1 MVRRL
6 IALVSCCL
14 GLCVMNA
21 TFAQLQIQLT
31 QGVDAAMPI
40 VVMPLEGEAATSPS
54 KTMLSNVIQTDLKNS
69 GQFRLIAPVISGTV
83 SVPTQDQLLALKKRG
98 SNVVLSGAIHPIS
111 GGKVQVSIQLVDLYR
126 RAQSSGE
133 SSTFPIILHQQYTVK
148 QSDLRVLA
156 HHISDVV
163 YQQLTGVKGI
173 FSTKIAYVLVTH
185 PSHKPSTYQL
195 MLADA
200 DGYNPR
206 PLLTSYMPIMSPTWV
221 RDGRHLVYVSFEGHR
236 ASVYWQDIA
245 TGKRRLVSRSPGI
258 NGAPAVSPDGKRLA
272 LVLTKT
278 GNPKVYVMDM
288 ASQSLQQITQGASID
303 TEPSWS
309 PDGRA
314 LLFTSNRGGTP
325 RIYQYDFSTAQVKR
339 LTFDGNYNAKASFM
353 PNQKTIVM
361 MHRDRSLFGIAR
373 QDLMSGRLDV
383 LTRSGSD
390 ESPSLAPN
398 GKMVIY
404 AMHRG
409 QQGVL
414 AVVSTDGLVKL
425 RLPAQAGSVQEPAWS
440 PFLS

>member
-6 IALVSCCL
+6 IALFMCPFF
-14 GLCVMNA
+14 LCI
-21 TFAQLQIQLT
+21 TSSSFAQLQIQLT
-31 QGVDAAMPI
+31 QGVDAAIPI
-40 VVMPLEGEAATSPS
+40 VIMPFQDETLALDNQTE
-54 KTMLSNVIQTDLKNS
+54 LLRVIQSDLKNS
-69 GQFRLIAPVISGTV
+69 GQFRLIAPSTTNA
-83 SVPTQDQLLALKKRG
+83 STLTTEQLAALKKRG
-98 SNVVLSGAIHPIS
+98 ANVVLSGSIRSAS
-111 GGKVQVSIQLVDLYR
+111 AGKLKVAIQLSDLYR
-126 RAQSSGE
+126 KGQSSD
-133 SSTFPIILHQQYTVK
+133 TATKFPVILKQEYTVK
-148 QSDLRVLA
+148 TQDLRLLA
-156 HHISDVV
+156 HHISDMV

-173 FSTKIAYVLVTH
+173 FSTKIAYVLVKHT
-185 PSHKPSTYQL
+185 PRKPTQYQL

-206 PLLTSYMPIMSPTWV
+206 PLLTSYMPIMSPAWV
-221 RDGRHLVYVSFEGHR
+221 QDGRHLVYVSFEGHR

-245 TGKRRLVSRSPGI
+245 TGKRRLLSRSPGI

-272 LVLTKT
+272 IVLTKT
-278 GNPKVYVMDM
+278 GNPKVYVMDI
-288 ASQSLQQITQGASID
+288 ASGSLQQITQGVSID

-309 PDGRA
+309 PDGKT
-314 LLFTSNRGGTP
+314 LLLTSNRGGTP
-325 RIYQYDFSTAQVKR
+325 QIYQYNFSTKRIKR

-373 QDLMSGRLDV
+373 QDLVSGRLDV

-390 ESPSLAPN
+390 ESPSLSPN

-404 AMHRG
+404 AMRQG

-414 AVVSTDGLVKL
+414 AVVSTDGMVKL